1 MTLPDNHSPK
11 SYCCAARLSRVAT
24 LLAVWAC
31 CACLLDCGDSFS
43 KFPVHAV
50 ANINPRDS
58 ARIVDLSH
66 VYYDAVTSAS
76 LRVDSAFVS
85 ATTCTLYLFMRYAN
99 GSTWVM
105 LSKRPIKYY
114 QLDTTD
120 TITKG
125 LDPNAQN
132 VHLMYVFQ
140 NLRPKTLYYFDLH
153 GEWYFEDGRTLRNW
167 WGLDSLTFTTTDTI
181 P

>member
-1 MTLPDNHSPK
+1 MTIRDNHSPN
-11 SYCCAARLSRVAT
+11 SWRCAPRLARMAA
-24 LLAVWAC
+24 LLVVVIC
-31 CACLLDCGDSFS
+31 CACLLTCGDSFS

-50 ANINPRDS
+50 AIINPRDS
-58 ARIVDLSH
+58 ARIIDLSH
-66 VYYDAVTSAS
+66 VTPDAVTMST
-76 LRVDSAFVS
+76 LRIDSAFIS
-85 ATTCTLYLFMRYAN
+85 ATTCTLYLFLKYAN
-99 GSTWVM
+99 GFTWVM

-114 QLDTTD
+114 QLDTID
-120 TITKG
+120 TITKA

-153 GEWYFEDGRTLRNW
+153 GEWYTDDGRTLRNW
-167 WGLDSLTFTTTDTI
+167 WGLDSLTFTTTDTT